1 MSDTAKRIAELEK
14 ELAESING
22 YISRKVIKGK
32 ERFYLQWTENGK
44 LKSRYIKT
52 GELEQ
57 TKALVERRKSLQ
69 AELKKLKAT
78 PDGVKSYNLKRK
90 AVRNMQNITGT
101 LMSEDRVIAT
111 VKNGVVTEADER
123 LLPLY
128 LKRTGNIEGWIASRA
143 IDSHRT
149 NSRLLKRALRLRTTD
164 DIATALAVNAATV
177 TDRYWFKPE
186 GSSAVYED
194 IRFKENYFAEL
205 ALRGDP
211 DSFSRKPS
219 RTPEL
224 TNTGSF
230 EKCWKLIDGEW
241 WMYKSG
247 NKEEY
252 FSELFICKLCEKLGL
267 PTAHYE
273 LDGRYIR
280 SKDFTNGAAVNF
292 EPMRALVDDD
302 EDYENCFNILNEIS
316 PDIAV
321 QYLLLLWMDTVC
333 YNMDRHTEN
342 FGLLRDVKTGRI
354 ISLAP
359 NYDNNIAL
367 IAKGYPTDVRR
378 EHDGLIGFLKT
389 FIQSSEEAHEMY
401 RQMKPPEIT
410 ERMIDEC
417 MDEIPIK
424 ADRDYIRSFVLNGQ
438 EKVREIN
445 EENQMPVE
453 ECGNMIILID
463 AVCRREKNYSLANDN
478 IRLLKLW
485 SKYIEKYGEDPGNQ
499 LCTDDF
505 SGHMPYNVNLS
516 IKAVMGLI
524 GFSDILRA
532 LGDTNEAER
541 IEKVAR
547 KYADSACV
555 RAKDNN
561 GGYRLAFDRAGTF
574 SLKYNAVWDKL
585 WNSNVFTAEF
595 YQTEILQTYI
605 EQYY

>member
-44 LKSRYIKT
+44 LKSRYIKA

-57 TKALVERRKSLQ
+57 TRALVERRKSLQ

-101 LMSEDRVIAT
+101 LMSEDCVIAT
-111 VKNGVVTEADER
+111 VKNGVITDADEW

-128 LKRTGNIEGWIASRA
+128 LKRTGNIEGWLASRA

-211 DSFSRKPS
+211 DSFSNRPS

-230 EKCWKLIDGEW
+230 EKCWRLINGEW
-241 WMYKSG
+241 WLYKNG
-247 NKEEY
+247 NEKEY
-252 FSELFICKLCEKLGL
+252 FSELFICRLGEKLGL
-267 PTAHYE
+267 PMAHYE
-273 LDGRYIR
+273 LDGEYIR
-280 SKDFTNGAAVNF
+280 SKDFTNGAEVNF
-292 EPMRALVDDD
+292 EPMRALADDD
-302 EDYENCFNILNEIS
+302 ENYENCFNILNEIS
-316 PDIAV
+316 PDIAG

-342 FGLLRDVKTGRI
+342 FGLLRDVKTGKI
-354 ISLAP
+354 LSLAP

-401 RQMKPPEIT
+401 RQMKLPEIT
-410 ERMIDEC
+410 ERMINEC

-424 ADRDYIRSFVLNGQ
+424 ADREYIRSFILSGQ
-438 EKVREIN
+438 EKVREIICADI
-445 EENQMPVE
+445 EPTE
-453 ECGNMIILID
+453 
-463 AVCRREKNYSLANDN
+463 DN
-478 IRLLKLW
+478 
-485 SKYIEKYGEDPGNQ
+485 
-499 LCTDDF
+499 T
-505 SGHMPYNVNLS
+505 
-516 IKAVMGLI
+516 I
-524 GFSDILRA
+524 GIML
-532 LGDTNEAER
+532 
-541 IEKVAR
+541 
-547 KYADSACV
+547 
-555 RAKDNN
+555 
-561 GGYRLAFDRAGTF
+561 
-574 SLKYNAVWDKL
+574 
-585 WNSNVFTAEF
+585 
-595 YQTEILQTYI
+595 
-605 EQYY
+605 